1 MKLLPGYK
9 RNEIN
14 LYVMI
19 WKDTEG
25 LSSKKRSRN
34 RTLKVLPLTI
44 FEVPPPPVL
53 KHVKK
58 KKNHSAFL
66 VLQKCL

>member
-14 LYVMI
+14 FYVMI
-19 WKDTEG
+19 WKDTQG

-34 RTLKVLPLTI
+34 RTLKVLPLMI

-53 KHVKK
+53 KHVM
-58 KKNHSAFL
+58 
-66 VLQKCL
+66 

>member
-53 KHVKK
+53 KNVKK
-58 KKNHSAFL
+58 KKNTQLS
-66 VLQKCL
+66 

>member
-14 LYVMI
+14 FYVMI
-19 WKDTEG
+19 WKDTQG

-34 RTLKVLPLTI
+34 RTFKVLPLMI
-44 FEVPPPPVL
+44 FEVPPTSCF
-53 KHVKK
+53 KTCNVKK
-58 KKNHSAFL
+58 KKITQLS
-66 VLQKCL
+66 